1 MAKLPNWT
9 DKHVG
14 NRIRTRRLML
24 NMSQNKLARTIGV
37 TFQQVQKY
45 EKGSNRVGASRLLHI
60 ASALQVPIDFFF
72 QGLPPPDGASGRKD
86 DESYD
91 AYVSD
96 FCASS
101 DGRSLAGAFMQIRS
115 PKLRRCIVG
124 LIQEIAAEAK

>member
-1 MAKLPNWT
+1 MREANST
-9 DKHVG
+9 DKRVG

-24 NMSQNKLARTIGV
+24 NMSQVTLASTIGV

-45 EKGSNRVGASRLLHI
+45 EKGRDRVAASRLLQI
-60 ASALQVPIDFFF
+60 ASALQVPIGFFF
-72 QGLPPPDGASGRKD
+72 EGLPHPDGASGRKD
-86 DESYD
+86 DEFYD

-96 FCASS
+96 FFASS
-101 DGRSLAGAFMQIRS
+101 GGPSLAKAFVQIRS

>member
-1 MAKLPNWT
+1 MREANST

-24 NMSQNKLARTIGV
+24 NMSQATLASTIGV

-45 EKGSNRVGASRLLHI
+45 EKGSNRVSASRLLQI

-72 QGLPPPDGASGRKD
+72 EGLPHPDRASGRKD

-96 FCASS
+96 FFASS
-101 DGRSLAGAFMQIRS
+101 DGPSLAKAFVQIRS
-115 PKLRRCIVG
+115 PKVRRCIVG

>member
-1 MAKLPNWT
+1 MREANST
-9 DKHVG
+9 DKRVG
-14 NRIRTRRLML
+14 NRIRTRRLIL
-24 NMSQNKLARTIGV
+24 NMSQATLASTIGV

-45 EKGSNRVGASRLLHI
+45 EKGSNRVAASRLLQI

-101 DGRSLAGAFMQIRS
+101 DGPSLATAFMQIRS

>member
-1 MAKLPNWT
+1 MREANST

-24 NMSQNKLARTIGV
+24 NMSQATLASTIDV

-45 EKGSNRVGASRLLHI
+45 EKGSNRVGASRLLQI

-72 QGLPPPDGASGRKD
+72 EGLPPPDAASGRKD
-86 DESYD
+86 DGSYE

-101 DGRSLAGAFMQIRS
+101 DGPSLAKAFVQIRS
-115 PKLRRCIVG
+115 PKVRRCIVG